1 MDLSKVL
8 SITGKGGLFK
18 LVSKAKTS
26 FIVESFADGK
36 RFPAFSSDGVA
47 VLENISIFTNDGD
60 VPLLKVF
67 QSIYKKENGCKAPNI
82 LHDSEKLKTYFSEIL
97 PDYDRDRVYVSNMKK
112 VLSWYNI
119 LLENNL
125 VDDKEEPAEGEA
137 EPAEAKQE

>member
-8 SITGKGGLFK
+8 SITGKSGLFK

-47 VLENISIFTNDGD
+47 ILDNISIFTNDGD
-60 VPLLKVF
+60 VPILKVF
-67 QSIYKKENGCKAPNI
+67 QSIYKKENGGKAPDIMKDN
-82 LHDSEKLKTYFSEIL
+82 EKLKAYFAEIL

-125 VDDKEEPAEGEA
+125 VDDKEEEKEDV
-137 EPAEAKQE
+137 ENKKEEKEQ

>member
-47 VLENISIFTNDGD
+47 ILENISIFTNDGD
-60 VPLLKVF
+60 VPLMKVF
-67 QSIYKKENGCKAPNI
+67 QSIYKKENGGKAPDI
-82 LHDSEKLKTYFSEIL
+82 LQDSEKLKAYFAEVL

-119 LLENNL
+119 LQENNL
-125 VDDKEEPAEGEA
+125 VDDKDEPAEEGEKK
-137 EPAEAKQE
+137 E

>member
-67 QSIYKKENGCKAPNI
+67 QSIYKKENGGKAPDI
-82 LHDSEKLKTYFSEIL
+82 LQDGEKLKAYFAEIL

-112 VLSWYNI
+112 VLAWYNI

-125 VDDKEEPAEGEA
+125 VDDKEEPAEGE
-137 EPAEAKQE
+137 EKPAETKKE

>member
-47 VLENISIFTNDGD
+47 ILENISIFTNDGD

-67 QSIYKKENGCKAPNI
+67 QSIYKKENGGKAPDI
-82 LHDSEKLKTYFSEIL
+82 LQDGEKLKAYFAEIL

-112 VLSWYNI
+112 VLAWYNI

-125 VDDKEEPAEGEA
+125 VDDKEEPAEGE
-137 EPAEAKQE
+137 EKPAETKKE

>member
-47 VLENISIFTNDGD
+47 ILDNISIFTDDGGD
-60 VPLLKVF
+60 TPLYNVL
-67 QSIYKKENGCKAPNI
+67 QAIYKKENGGKAPDI
-82 LHDSEKLKTYFSEIL
+82 LQDGNKLKAYFAEIL
-97 PDYDRDRVYVSNMKK
+97 PNYDRDRVYVSNMKK

-119 LLENNL
+119 LWENKL
-125 VDDKEEPAEGEA
+125 VDDKEKEEV
-137 EPAEAKQE
+137 K